1 MNTNI
6 PMLRKGPQMIDV
18 RLRYGTTSFS
28 MYNNAS
34 MMSIC
39 ILCTIKYTMQ
49 FLLVSNSL
57 SQYSSHPLSYSNHIA
72 SSHSFHFD
80 IRQRKTFIFS
90 WKMCHGSPTCSVF
103 IGAVLLQLWSCRL
116 SYLALNRYNINK
128 SQNS

>member
-49 FLLVSNSL
+49 FMLVSNSL
-57 SQYSSHPLSYSNHIA
+57 SQYHPLSYSNHIA

-116 SYLALNRYNINK
+116 SYHALNRYNINK